1 MKRKGALKIEI
12 ERVEILEEQAKA
24 GIHGEFWSRV
34 KSNSCRSFN
43 IKDFTKDE
51 SVVVERDGGRCAAV
65 EVYTLNETGE
75 KCLLKK
81 MMCERPQERD
91 SIERELAIY
100 TSDAVACDY
109 IVPFLGLI
117 VDEENDLVQ
126 FVLKYIRGGSLKS
139 KEITEETSLARICKS
154 ALTGLHALEKCGF
167 VHSDIKPGN
176 ILLGEEHRCMIVDFG
191 CAVTIGDYAVG
202 GTRKYFSPEREFELV
217 SAKED
222 IWAFGKTVI
231 DIAKG
236 YDEGGYSGTFY
247 DFVSKCVESDVE
259 QRFSAS
265 QLLAHAF
272 LDGVTL

>member
-1 MKRKGALKIEI
+1 MKKKVALKIEC
-12 ERVEILEEQAKA
+12 EMYRKHDEQKEVQSR
-24 GIHGEFWSRV
+24 GLFWSQL
-34 KSNSCRSFN
+34 KNSSCRQFTM
-43 IKDFTKDE
+43 KDFTEDKSGVIEDE
-51 SVVVERDGGRCAAV
+51 GGTCSAIGIHI
-65 EVYTLNETGE
+65 LKETGE
-75 KCLLKK
+75 RCVLKK
-81 MMCERPQERD
+81 MSCGNVDKRC
-91 SIERELAIY
+91 SIVRELAIY

-126 FVLKYIRGGSLKS
+126 FVLKYIHGGSLKG
-139 KEITEETSLARICKS
+139 KEITEEKRLARICKS
-154 ALTGLHALEKCGF
+154 ALMGLHALEKCGF
-167 VHSDIKPGN
+167 VHGDIKPGN
-176 ILLGEEHRCMIVDFG
+176 ILLGEQDRCMIVDFG
-191 CAVTIGDYAVG
+191 CAVKIGDYAVG
-202 GTRKYFSPEREFELV
+202 GTETNSSPERKV
-217 SAKED
+217 QGMSSKED
-222 IWAFGKTVI
+222 IWAFGKTMI